1 LRRRRLVYL
10 GLVLA
15 VFAAASGRAC
25 VLRPATSYPGSH
37 FNRGVNAAW
46 LDIDWVNEPKP
57 AAAVTALARDLE
69 RHQVRDAFVYVS
81 YLNEHGAF
89 NPTYAQAPPFLRALK
104 AESPAVRAQ
113 GWIGLP
119 LKTSAAFGPRGYAD
133 LTDPAVRATVARFC
147 AEMVA

>member
-89 NPTYAQAPPFLRALK
+89 NPTYAQGRVPGGTRAGLDRAAAQDLGRLRA
-104 AESPAVRAQ
+104 PRVRRPHRPGGA
-113 GWIGLP
+113 
-119 LKTSAAFGPRGYAD
+119 RD
-133 LTDPAVRATVARFC
+133 RRALLR
-147 AEMVA
+147 